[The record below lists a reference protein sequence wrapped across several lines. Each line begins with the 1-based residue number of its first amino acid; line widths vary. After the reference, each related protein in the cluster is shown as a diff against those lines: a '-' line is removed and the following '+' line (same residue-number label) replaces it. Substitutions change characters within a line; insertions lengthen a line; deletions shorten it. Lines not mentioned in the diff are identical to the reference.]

1 MAIYHCSCKVIS
13 RGKGKSSVGASAYR
27 SGDKIKSEYD
37 GKIYN
42 YTRKT
47 GVVYSE
53 VMLCENAPEKFID
66 RKILWNEVEK
76 IEKGNNAQLS
86 REYEIALP
94 KELTREEQ
102 IKCVRN
108 IARRYLVNDGMC
120 ADINIH
126 DKGDGNPHV
135 HIMCTMRPIDEAG
148 NWMKKSEKAYVC
160 KNKKGEERSF
170 TSKELKREENKEWK
184 KQYYYSKDGKAKGKI
199 YLTEYEKNNNPKYI
213 DYRRVKDRKYK
224 DAKDIKINNPLIE
237 IWNSKEYLKA
247 IREGVEEEIN
257 KTLIEKGLEER
268 VDCRS
273 YKERGIERIPTI
285 HEGYAARQMQKKG
298 KESDRVKINEDIKLI
313 NKKIE
318 KLNEYEDLLE
328 KYKNQIKDLI
338 KKESKKDYL
347 DIARKF
353 ENYRNNYI
361 DAIINLDKVYKKIN
375 ENNQLVREKIY
386 INKSINESL
395 KNIINH
401 EIQINKYS
409 EVKMKLGLFKGKEK
423 KRLEGK
429 INTEQKLKE
438 REINNLKSLGVSDR
452 KESKEFISK
461 IENNIKIYKDEINKL
476 NELKEKLKTYILK
489 IEKVYINSKL
499 KFTDKEREII
509 NNEQLKIRSS
519 APSRESNLIFYEAM
533 HRANALEP
541 KKTKDKTIERDRNK
555 DMDMER

>member
-37 GKIYN
+37 CKIYN

-247 IREGVEEEIN
+247 I
-257 KTLIEKGLEER
+257 
-268 VDCRS
+268 
-273 YKERGIERIPTI
+273 
-285 HEGYAARQMQKKG
+285 
-298 KESDRVKINEDIKLI
+298 
-313 NKKIE
+313 
-318 KLNEYEDLLE
+318 
-328 KYKNQIKDLI
+328 
-338 KKESKKDYL
+338 
-347 DIARKF
+347 
-353 ENYRNNYI
+353 
-361 DAIINLDKVYKKIN
+361 
-375 ENNQLVREKIY
+375 
-386 INKSINESL
+386 
-395 KNIINH
+395 
-401 EIQINKYS
+401 
-409 EVKMKLGLFKGKEK
+409 
-423 KRLEGK
+423 
-429 INTEQKLKE
+429 
-438 REINNLKSLGVSDR
+438 
-452 KESKEFISK
+452 
-461 IENNIKIYKDEINKL
+461 
-476 NELKEKLKTYILK
+476 
-489 IEKVYINSKL
+489 
-499 KFTDKEREII
+499 
-509 NNEQLKIRSS
+509 
-519 APSRESNLIFYEAM
+519 
-533 HRANALEP
+533 
-541 KKTKDKTIERDRNK
+541 
-555 DMDMER
+555 